1 MYEVKVQQKLFLA
14 QCQGFIL
21 LGATVSSSIIPI
33 LQDNTSLRRSSREK
47 QKQISSAGSSS
58 YIVVKGSIGSQ
69 QEEREQLDDGI
80 SKERRAAIT
89 INGSQRKK
97 EIEVFSF
104 SFFLSWGVF
113 GVQGSESRK

>member
-1 MYEVKVQQKLFLA
+1 M
-14 QCQGFIL
+14 
-21 LGATVSSSIIPI
+21 
-33 LQDNTSLRRSSREK
+33 
-47 QKQISSAGSSS
+47 
-58 YIVVKGSIGSQ
+58 KGSIGSQ

>member
-1 MYEVKVQQKLFLA
+1 M
-14 QCQGFIL
+14 
-21 LGATVSSSIIPI
+21 
-33 LQDNTSLRRSSREK
+33 
-47 QKQISSAGSSS
+47 
-58 YIVVKGSIGSQ
+58 KGSIGSQ

-80 SKERRAAIT
+80 SKERRAGIT

-113 GVQGSESRK
+113 GVQGSESSK

>member
-1 MYEVKVQQKLFLA
+1 M
-14 QCQGFIL
+14 
-21 LGATVSSSIIPI
+21 
-33 LQDNTSLRRSSREK
+33 
-47 QKQISSAGSSS
+47 
-58 YIVVKGSIGSQ
+58 KGSIGSQ

-104 SFFLSWGVF
+104 SFFFVLGGF
-113 GVQGSESRK
+113 RGAG